1 MLSERA
7 VVLSTGLRVQRFLDV
22 NVPVLAAVNGAGA
35 RKTLDAAVG
44 ALSTQADTQEAT
56 KQKGQ
61 GETKKQRAL
70 RVALEKQMRAL
81 DHIGRSVLTDVPEL
95 ATLRMPAANVST
107 QVLLEKAA
115 AMAQTAAAHVSIF
128 TDAGLPADFLTQL
141 QAARDA
147 ISASR
152 GDRDVTGNSRVA
164 ATAATLKEA
173 TRIRRAVKVLDSLV
187 KLQLSDTDP
196 LLTAWR
202 SAKRFHVIP
211 VVTPPVVTP
220 PGVATTVPSPV
231 SVASP
236 APSHTPEVT
245 KPAAS

>member
-1 MLSERA
+1 MENTMLSERA

-44 ALSTQADTQEAT
+44 ALSTQANTQEAT

-70 RVALEKQMRAL
+70 RVALEKQMRAI
-81 DHIGRSVLTDVPEL
+81 DHIGRSVLTGVPEL

-141 QAARDA
+141 QAACDA
-147 ISASR
+147 IPASQ
-152 GDRDVTGNSRVA
+152 GDRDEAGNSRVA
-164 ATAATLKEA
+164 ATAATEKEA

-196 LLTAWR
+196 LLAAWR

-211 VVTPPVVTP
+211 VVTPPVV
-220 PGVATTVPSPV
+220 ATTTPAPV
-231 SVASP
+231 SPASSAP
-236 APSHTPEVT
+236 ASHTPEVT